1 LDVYPF
7 TEAMREAANIR
18 ADRPGGEAAWCAWLV
33 NFVEDVELT
42 EWRVTVFVEVVL
54 DIEDSI
60 FVEDL
65 SVGGEPATDV
75 LFDGFGCTPCLV
87 L

>member
-1 LDVYPF
+1 MDVHPF
-7 TEAMREAANIR
+7 TEAVREAANIR
-18 ADRPGGEAAWCAWLV
+18 ADRPGGEAARCAWLV

-42 EWRVTVFVEVVL
+42 EWRMPVFVEMVL
-54 DIEDSI
+54 DIEDGI

-65 SVGGEPATDV
+65 FVGGEPAADV
-75 LFDGFGCTPCLV
+75 LFDGFGCTPCSV